1 MEIGFEG
8 QILVFRFFGK
18 GGSIKMNK
26 LELIE
31 KDDISI
37 IRPHGEMTFFFLE
50 ELDEFIK
57 DKVKDNYF
65 KFIYDMEDVSWI
77 DSMGLG
83 LLAVSVKVA
92 LINNSRICIVKPR
105 DNIIELLRLSSLIDL
120 VVFQKTVDNAV
131 DFFKN

>member
-1 MEIGFEG
+1 
-8 QILVFRFFGK
+8 
-18 GGSIKMNK
+18 MNK